1 MNKRNGIVAF
11 HGNLMLRSNLDVY
24 AMYEIPETIVNT
36 VDITLKNEFKELV
49 SDTLSDL
56 EIFGGF
62 EVSTIPFST
71 EATHNYKFLEQDL
84 AEDTKIF
91 GLYLMKRQAEEL
103 KKQIGETSQDRFF
116 LTIPLRNNHVSLDFK
131 DGLKTAIT
139 DFSNRVMATI
149 GTDVTFDEDWYER
162 FEELNHEIY
171 QTLLPLNGYMPTQ
184 DQTIFVNNNHY
195 LRGMSVDR
203 KLEIIQVENNIDN
216 FGSAGVS
223 FENYGILTLSD
234 GAQTTYLAILPIAIP
249 PSNLSYNH
257 FIERRRLLGFDTEVQ
272 TKAIFA
278 KKNGFN
284 SMQQRANRAKQKHKK
299 TNEDIAMRN
308 GIVRDEIGQ
317 AEALSEDLVKKS
329 NRGETII
336 SYLQSMFVYD
346 DDYDRLQ
353 EKIKIVM
360 RNFKK
365 ANIELARAKDDQI
378 YLFYK
383 HRLTEPLFENERRYL
398 QTTTM
403 AGFAE
408 SLFFTGQKVGSDVG
422 LYMGRVDSRYD
433 RWSGGYKE
441 ALQNS
446 RNLVYYN
453 LLQANKLDVE
463 GKISFDGLVKVTG
476 QMGMGKSFF
485 VKQMFVMNSILKTK
499 LLYFDP
505 KAEVR
510 KQFMKVLHEYESQ
523 GIYPEICDYIK
534 QINFVTVD
542 ARNSE
547 NHGVLDP
554 LVFLTGQEAKN
565 LIISMIGEFYDLK
578 QNEQFEKEL
587 LQMIE
592 KYLVLRENGEKVGTK
607 NIMEALTKSDTDRVR
622 ITAELLLEK
631 MSNSTLSLCFSDGQ
645 NKAISMSKRI
655 SIIEVTG
662 LELPTSETSIT
673 ENQRQSLVA
682 LYALGQFC
690 YKFGSESK
698 KESITFIDEAW
709 FFNITDVGREIIMK
723 IRRTGRSFNN
733 FLVFVSQSHKDS
745 NSELDDTGFGTL
757 FSFSSPTETDLI
769 LDTHDIVKSEET
781 RKWVSSM
788 SMGQCLFTDPFGRTE
803 RITIDGIVS
812 EINPLCDTIE
822 TELVAV

>member
-84 AEDTKIF
+84 AEDTKPV

-149 GTDVTFDEDWYER
+149 GSDVTFDEDWYER

-171 QTLLPLNGYMPTQ
+171 QTLLPLNGYIPTQ
-184 DQTIFVNNNHY
+184 DQTIFVNTVQY
-195 LRGMSVDR
+195 SRGMSVD
-203 KLEIIQVENNIDN
+203 KELEVIQVENNIDN

-485 VKQMFVMNSILKTK
+485 VKQTFVMNSILKTK

-534 QINFVTVD
+534 QINFVTID

-607 NIMEALTKSDTDRVR
+607 NIMEALTKSETDRVR

-631 MSNSTLSLCFSDGQ
+631 MSNSTLSLCFSNGQ

-757 FSFSSPTETDLI
+757 FSFNSPTETDLI
-769 LDTHDIVKSEET
+769 LDTHGIVKSEET

>member
-84 AEDTKIF
+84 AEDTKPV

-149 GTDVTFDEDWYER
+149 GSDVTFDEDWYER

-171 QTLLPLNGYMPTQ
+171 QTLLPLNGYMPKQ

-203 KLEIIQVENNIDN
+203 ELEIIQIENNIDN

-534 QINFVTVD
+534 QINFVTID

-631 MSNSTLSLCFSDGQ
+631 ISNSTLSLCFSNGQ
-645 NKAISMSKRI
+645 NEAISMSKRI

-757 FSFSSPTETDLI
+757 FSFNSPTDLI
-769 LDTHDIVKSEET
+769 LDTHGIVKSEET

>member
-71 EATHNYKFLEQDL
+71 EATHNYTFLEQDL
-84 AEDTKIF
+84 AEDTKPV

-149 GTDVTFDEDWYER
+149 GSDVTFDEDWYER
-162 FEELNHEIY
+162 FEALNHEIY

-203 KLEIIQVENNIDN
+203 ELEIIQVENNIDN

-365 ANIELARAKDDQI
+365 IGIELARAKDDQV

-485 VKQMFVMNSILKTK
+485 VKQTFVMNSILKTK

-534 QINFVTVD
+534 QINFVTID

-607 NIMEALTKSDTDRVR
+607 NIMEALTKSETDRVR

-631 MSNSTLSLCFSDGQ
+631 MSNSTLSLCFSNGQ

-745 NSELDDTGFGTL
+745 NTSIDDTGFGTL
-757 FSFSSPTETDLI
+757 FSFNSPTETDLI
-769 LDTHDIVKSEET
+769 LDTHGIVKSEET

>member
-84 AEDTKIF
+84 AEDIKPF

-149 GTDVTFDEDWYER
+149 GSDVTFDEDWYER
-162 FEELNHEIY
+162 FEALNHEIY
-171 QTLLPLNGYMPTQ
+171 QTLLPLNGYMLTK
-184 DQTIFVNNNHY
+184 DQTIFVNTVQY
-195 LRGMSVDR
+195 SRGMSVD
-203 KLEIIQVENNIDN
+203 KELEVIQVENNIDN

-365 ANIELARAKDDQI
+365 IGIELARAKDDQI

-403 AGFAE
+403 TGFAE

-485 VKQMFVMNSILKTK
+485 VKQTFVMNSILKTK

-523 GIYPEICDYIK
+523 GIYSEICDYIK
-534 QINFVTVD
+534 QINFVTID

-607 NIMEALTKSDTDRVR
+607 NIMEALTKSETDRVR

-698 KESITFIDEAW
+698 KESIAFIDEAW

-757 FSFSSPTETDLI
+757 FSFNSPTETDLI
-769 LDTHDIVKSEET
+769 LDTHGIVKSEET

>member
-84 AEDTKIF
+84 AEDTKPV

-149 GTDVTFDEDWYER
+149 GSDVTFDEDWYER

-171 QTLLPLNGYMPTQ
+171 QTLLPLNGYMPKQ

-203 KLEIIQVENNIDN
+203 ELEIIQVENNIDN

-534 QINFVTVD
+534 QINFVTID

-607 NIMEALTKSDTDRVR
+607 NIMEALTKSETDRVR

-645 NKAISMSKRI
+645 NEAISMSKRI

-757 FSFSSPTETDLI
+757 FSFNSPTETDLI
-769 LDTHDIVKSEET
+769 LDTHGIVKSEET

>member
-84 AEDTKIF
+84 AEDTKPV

-149 GTDVTFDEDWYER
+149 GSDVTFDEDWYER
-162 FEELNHEIY
+162 FEALNHEIY
-171 QTLLPLNGYMPTQ
+171 QTLLPLNGYMPKQ

-203 KLEIIQVENNIDN
+203 ELEIIQIENNIDN

-398 QTTTM
+398 QTTTI

-534 QINFVTVD
+534 QINFVTID

-631 MSNSTLSLCFSDGQ
+631 ISNSTLSLCFSNGQ
-645 NKAISMSKRI
+645 NEAISMSKRI

-757 FSFSSPTETDLI
+757 FSFNSPTETDLI
-769 LDTHDIVKSEET
+769 LDTHGIVKSEET

>member
-84 AEDTKIF
+84 AEDTKPV

-149 GTDVTFDEDWYER
+149 GSDVTFDEDWYER

-171 QTLLPLNGYMPTQ
+171 QTLLPLNGYMPKQ

-203 KLEIIQVENNIDN
+203 ELEIIQIENNIDN

-510 KQFMKVLHEYESQ
+510 KQFMKVLHDYESQ

-607 NIMEALTKSDTDRVR
+607 NIMEALTKSETDRVR

-757 FSFSSPTETDLI
+757 FSFNSPTETDLI
-769 LDTHDIVKSEET
+769 LDTHGIVKSEET

>member
-84 AEDTKIF
+84 AEDTKPV

-149 GTDVTFDEDWYER
+149 GSDVTFDEDWYER

-171 QTLLPLNGYMPTQ
+171 QTLLPLNGYMPKQ

-203 KLEIIQVENNIDN
+203 ELEIIQIENNIDN

-485 VKQMFVMNSILKTK
+485 VKQTFVMNSILKTK

-534 QINFVTVD
+534 QINFVTID

-607 NIMEALTKSDTDRVR
+607 NIMEALTKSETDRVR

-645 NKAISMSKRI
+645 NEAISMSKRI

-757 FSFSSPTETDLI
+757 FSFNSPTETDLI
-769 LDTHDIVKSEET
+769 LDTHGIVKSEET

>member
-49 SDTLSDL
+49 ADTLSDL
-56 EIFGGF
+56 EVFGGF

-84 AEDTKIF
+84 AEDTKPF

-171 QTLLPLNGYMPTQ
+171 QTLLPLNGYMLTK
-184 DQTIFVNNNHY
+184 DQTIFVNTVQY
-195 LRGMSVDR
+195 SRGMSVD
-203 KLEIIQVENNIDN
+203 KELEVIQVENNIDN

-336 SYLQSMFVYD
+336 SYLQSMFIYD

-510 KQFMKVLHEYESQ
+510 KQFMKVLHDYESQ

-534 QINFVTVD
+534 QINFVTID

-607 NIMEALTKSDTDRVR
+607 NIMEALTKSETDRVR

-709 FFNITDVGREIIMK
+709 FFNITDVGKEIIMK

-745 NSELDDTGFGTL
+745 NSEIDDTGFGTL
-757 FSFSSPTETDLI
+757 FSFNSPTETDLI
-769 LDTHDIVKSEET
+769 LDTHGIVKSEET

>member
-84 AEDTKIF
+84 AEDTKPV

-149 GTDVTFDEDWYER
+149 GSDVTFDEDWYER

-171 QTLLPLNGYMPTQ
+171 QTLLPLNGYMPKQ

-203 KLEIIQVENNIDN
+203 ELEIIQIENNIDN

-272 TKAIFA
+272 TKVIFA

-336 SYLQSMFVYD
+336 SYLQSLFVYD

-398 QTTTM
+398 QTTTI

-631 MSNSTLSLCFSDGQ
+631 MSNSTLSLCFSNGQ
-645 NKAISMSKRI
+645 NEAISMSKRI

-757 FSFSSPTETDLI
+757 FSFNSPTETDLI
-769 LDTHDIVKSEET
+769 LDTHGIVKSEET

>member
-84 AEDTKIF
+84 AEDTKPV

-149 GTDVTFDEDWYER
+149 GSDVTFDEDWYER
-162 FEELNHEIY
+162 FEALNHEIY
-171 QTLLPLNGYMPTQ
+171 QTLLPLNGYMPKQ

-203 KLEIIQVENNIDN
+203 ELEIIQIENNIDN

-336 SYLQSMFVYD
+336 SYLQSLFVYD

-510 KQFMKVLHEYESQ
+510 KQFMKVLHDYESQ

-534 QINFVTVD
+534 QINFVTID

-631 MSNSTLSLCFSDGQ
+631 ISNSTLSLCFSNGQ
-645 NKAISMSKRI
+645 NEAISMSKRI

-757 FSFSSPTETDLI
+757 FSFNSPTETDLI
-769 LDTHDIVKSEET
+769 LDTHGIVKSEET

>member
-84 AEDTKIF
+84 AEDTKPV

-149 GTDVTFDEDWYER
+149 GSDVTFDEDWYER

-171 QTLLPLNGYMPTQ
+171 QTLLPLNGYMPKQ

-203 KLEIIQVENNIDN
+203 ELEVIQVENNIDN

-485 VKQMFVMNSILKTK
+485 VKQTFVMNSILKTK

-534 QINFVTVD
+534 QINFVTID

-607 NIMEALTKSDTDRVR
+607 NIMEALTKSETDRVR

-645 NKAISMSKRI
+645 NEAISMSKRI

-757 FSFSSPTETDLI
+757 FSFNSPTETDLI
-769 LDTHDIVKSEET
+769 LDTHGIVKSEET

>member
-84 AEDTKIF
+84 AEDTKPV

-149 GTDVTFDEDWYER
+149 GSDVTFDEDWYER

-171 QTLLPLNGYMPTQ
+171 QTLLPLNGYMPKQ

-203 KLEIIQVENNIDN
+203 ELEVIQIENNIDN

-510 KQFMKVLHEYESQ
+510 KQFMKVLHDYESQ

-631 MSNSTLSLCFSDGQ
+631 MSNSTLSLCFSNGQ
-645 NKAISMSKRI
+645 NEAISMSKRI

-757 FSFSSPTETDLI
+757 FSFNSPTETDLI
-769 LDTHDIVKSEET
+769 LDTHGIVKSEET

>member
-84 AEDTKIF
+84 AEDTKPV

-139 DFSNRVMATI
+139 DFSNRVVATI
-149 GTDVTFDEDWYER
+149 GSDITFDEDWYER

-203 KLEIIQVENNIDN
+203 ELEIIQIENNIDN

-272 TKAIFA
+272 TKVIFA

-534 QINFVTVD
+534 QINFVTID

-607 NIMEALTKSDTDRVR
+607 NIMEALTKSETDRVR

-631 MSNSTLSLCFSDGQ
+631 MSNSTLSLCFSNGQ
-645 NKAISMSKRI
+645 NEAISMSKRI

-757 FSFSSPTETDLI
+757 FSFNSPTETDLI
-769 LDTHDIVKSEET
+769 LDTHGIVKSEET

>member
-84 AEDTKIF
+84 AEDTKPV

-149 GTDVTFDEDWYER
+149 GSDVTFDEDWYER

-171 QTLLPLNGYMPTQ
+171 QTLLPLNGYMPKQ

-203 KLEIIQVENNIDN
+203 ELEIIQIENNIDN

-272 TKAIFA
+272 TKVIFA

-510 KQFMKVLHEYESQ
+510 KQFMKVLHDYESQ

-631 MSNSTLSLCFSDGQ
+631 ISNSTLSLCFSNGQ
-645 NKAISMSKRI
+645 NEAISMSKRI

-757 FSFSSPTETDLI
+757 FSFNSPTETDLI
-769 LDTHDIVKSEET
+769 LDTHGIVKSEET

>member
-36 VDITLKNEFKELV
+36 VDITLKNEFKDLV
-49 SDTLSDL
+49 ADTLSDL
-56 EIFGGF
+56 EVFGGF

-84 AEDTKIF
+84 AEDTKKF

-103 KKQIGETSQDRFF
+103 KKQIGEVSEDRFF

-171 QTLLPLNGYMPTQ
+171 QTLLPPNGYMPTQ

-203 KLEIIQVENNIDN
+203 ELEIIQVENNIDN

-336 SYLQSMFVYD
+336 SYLQSLFVYD

-485 VKQMFVMNSILKTK
+485 VKQTFVMNSILKTK

-534 QINFVTVD
+534 QINFVTID
-542 ARNSE
+542 ARNSD

-607 NIMEALTKSDTDRVR
+607 NIMEALTKSETDRVR

-745 NSELDDTGFGTL
+745 NSELDDTDFGTL
-757 FSFSSPTETDLI
+757 FSFNSPTETDLI
-769 LDTHDIVKSEET
+769 LDTHGIVKSEET

>member
-84 AEDTKIF
+84 AEDTKPV

-149 GTDVTFDEDWYER
+149 GSDVTFDEDWYER
-162 FEELNHEIY
+162 FEALNHEIY

-203 KLEIIQVENNIDN
+203 ELEIIQVENNIDN

-272 TKAIFA
+272 TKAVFA

-336 SYLQSMFVYD
+336 SYLQSIFVYD

-534 QINFVTVD
+534 QINFVTID

-607 NIMEALTKSDTDRVR
+607 NIMEALTKSETDRVR

-631 MSNSTLSLCFSDGQ
+631 ISNSTLSLCFSNGQ

-757 FSFSSPTETDLI
+757 FSFNSPTETDLI
-769 LDTHDIVKSEET
+769 LDTHGIVKSEET

>member
-71 EATHNYKFLEQDL
+71 EATHNYTFLEQDL
-84 AEDTKIF
+84 AEDTKPF

-149 GTDVTFDEDWYER
+149 GSDVTFDEDWYER

-171 QTLLPLNGYMPTQ
+171 QTLLPLNGYMPKQ

-203 KLEIIQVENNIDN
+203 ELEIIQIENNIDN

-272 TKAIFA
+272 TKVIFA

-534 QINFVTVD
+534 QINFVTID

-631 MSNSTLSLCFSDGQ
+631 ISNSTLSLCFSNGQ
-645 NKAISMSKRI
+645 NEAISMSKRI

-757 FSFSSPTETDLI
+757 FSFNSPTETDLI
-769 LDTHDIVKSEET
+769 LDTHGIVKSEET

>member
-84 AEDTKIF
+84 AEDTKPF

-162 FEELNHEIY
+162 FEALNHEIY

-203 KLEIIQVENNIDN
+203 ELEIIQIENNIDN

-534 QINFVTVD
+534 QINFVTID

-607 NIMEALTKSDTDRVR
+607 NIMEALTKSETDRVR

-709 FFNITDVGREIIMK
+709 FFNITDVGKEIIMK

-757 FSFSSPTETDLI
+757 FSFNSPTETDLI
-769 LDTHDIVKSEET
+769 LDTHGIVKSEET

>member
-84 AEDTKIF
+84 AEDTKPV

-149 GTDVTFDEDWYER
+149 GSDVTFDEDWYER

-171 QTLLPLNGYMPTQ
+171 QTLLPLNGYMPKQ

-203 KLEIIQVENNIDN
+203 ELEIIQIENNIDN

-510 KQFMKVLHEYESQ
+510 KQFMKVLREYESQ

-534 QINFVTVD
+534 QINFVTID

-607 NIMEALTKSDTDRVR
+607 NIMEALTKSETDRVR

-631 MSNSTLSLCFSDGQ
+631 MSNSTLSLCFSNGQ

-757 FSFSSPTETDLI
+757 FSFNSPTETDLI
-769 LDTHDIVKSEET
+769 LDTHGIVKSEET

>member
-84 AEDTKIF
+84 AEDTKPV

-149 GTDVTFDEDWYER
+149 GSDVTFDEDWYER

-171 QTLLPLNGYMPTQ
+171 QTLLPLNGYMPKQ

-203 KLEIIQVENNIDN
+203 ELEIIQIENNIDN

-272 TKAIFA
+272 TKAVFA

-534 QINFVTVD
+534 QINFVTID

-607 NIMEALTKSDTDRVR
+607 NIMEALTKSETDRVR

-631 MSNSTLSLCFSDGQ
+631 ISNSTLSLCFSNGQ

-757 FSFSSPTETDLI
+757 FSFNSPTETDLI
-769 LDTHDIVKSEET
+769 LDTHGIVKSEET

>member
-36 VDITLKNEFKELV
+36 VDITLKNEFKDLV
-49 SDTLSDL
+49 ADTLSDL
-56 EIFGGF
+56 EVFGGF

-84 AEDTKIF
+84 AEDTKKF

-103 KKQIGETSQDRFF
+103 KKQIGEVSEDRFF

-171 QTLLPLNGYMPTQ
+171 QTLLPLNGYMPTK
-184 DQTIFVNNNHY
+184 DQTIFVNTVQY
-195 LRGMSVDR
+195 SRGMSVD
-203 KLEIIQVENNIDN
+203 KELEVIQVENNIDN

-336 SYLQSMFVYD
+336 SYLQSLFIYD
-346 DDYDRLQ
+346 DEYDRLQ

-365 ANIELARAKDDQI
+365 ANIVLARAKDDQI

-534 QINFVTVD
+534 QINFVTID

-607 NIMEALTKSDTDRVR
+607 NIMEALTKSETDRVR

-631 MSNSTLSLCFSDGQ
+631 MSNSTLSLCFSNGQ

-757 FSFSSPTETDLI
+757 FSFNSPTETDLI
-769 LDTHDIVKSEET
+769 LDTHGIVKSEET

>member
-84 AEDTKIF
+84 AEDTKPV

-149 GTDVTFDEDWYER
+149 GSDVTFDEDWYER

-171 QTLLPLNGYMPTQ
+171 QTLLPLNGYMPKQ

-203 KLEIIQVENNIDN
+203 ELEIIQIENNIDN

-510 KQFMKVLHEYESQ
+510 KQFMKVLHDYESQ

-607 NIMEALTKSDTDRVR
+607 NIMEALTKSETDRVR

-631 MSNSTLSLCFSDGQ
+631 MSNSTLSLCFSNGQ
-645 NKAISMSKRI
+645 NEAISMSKRI

-757 FSFSSPTETDLI
+757 FSFNSPTETDLI
-769 LDTHDIVKSEET
+769 LDTHGIVKSEET

>member
-84 AEDTKIF
+84 AEDTKPV

-131 DGLKTAIT
+131 DGLKTAIA

-149 GTDVTFDEDWYER
+149 GSDVTFDEDWYER

-171 QTLLPLNGYMPTQ
+171 QTLLPLNGYMPKQ

-203 KLEIIQVENNIDN
+203 ELEIIQIENNIDN

-534 QINFVTVD
+534 QINFVTID

-607 NIMEALTKSDTDRVR
+607 NIMEALTKSETDRVR

-631 MSNSTLSLCFSDGQ
+631 MSNSTLSLCFSNGQ

-757 FSFSSPTETDLI
+757 FSFNSPTETDLI
-769 LDTHDIVKSEET
+769 LDTHGIVKSEET

>member
-84 AEDTKIF
+84 AEDTKPV

-149 GTDVTFDEDWYER
+149 GSDVTFDEDWYER

-171 QTLLPLNGYMPTQ
+171 QTLLPLNGYMPKQ

-203 KLEIIQVENNIDN
+203 ELEIIQIENNIDN

-272 TKAIFA
+272 TKAVFA

-336 SYLQSMFVYD
+336 SYLQSLFVYD

-441 ALQNS
+441 ALENS

-510 KQFMKVLHEYESQ
+510 KQFMKVLHDYESQ

-534 QINFVTVD
+534 QINFVTID

-631 MSNSTLSLCFSDGQ
+631 MSNSTLSLCFSNGQ
-645 NKAISMSKRI
+645 NEAISMSKRI

-757 FSFSSPTETDLI
+757 FSFNSPTETDLI
-769 LDTHDIVKSEET
+769 LDTHGIVKSEET

>member
-84 AEDTKIF
+84 AEDTKPF

-171 QTLLPLNGYMPTQ
+171 QTLLPLNGYMPKQ

-203 KLEIIQVENNIDN
+203 ELEIIQVENNIDN

-485 VKQMFVMNSILKTK
+485 VKQTFVMNSILKTK

-631 MSNSTLSLCFSDGQ
+631 ISNSTLSLCFSNGQ
-645 NKAISMSKRI
+645 NEAISMSKRI

-709 FFNITDVGREIIMK
+709 FFNITDVGKEIIMK

-757 FSFSSPTETDLI
+757 FSFNSPTETDLI
-769 LDTHDIVKSEET
+769 LDTHGIVKSEET

>member
-91 GLYLMKRQAEEL
+91 GLYLMKRQSEEL

-149 GTDVTFDEDWYER
+149 GSDVTFDEDWYER
-162 FEELNHEIY
+162 FEALNHEIY
-171 QTLLPLNGYMPTQ
+171 QTLLPLNGYMLTK
-184 DQTIFVNNNHY
+184 DQTIFVNTVQY
-195 LRGMSVDR
+195 SRGMSVD
-203 KLEIIQVENNIDN
+203 KELEVIQVENNIDN

-336 SYLQSMFVYD
+336 SYLQSLFVYD

-365 ANIELARAKDDQI
+365 IGIELARAKDDQI

-485 VKQMFVMNSILKTK
+485 VKQTFVMNSILKTK

-534 QINFVTVD
+534 QINFVTID

-607 NIMEALTKSDTDRVR
+607 NIMEALTKSETDRVR

-757 FSFSSPTETDLI
+757 FSFNSPTETDLI
-769 LDTHDIVKSEET
+769 LDTHGIVKSEET

>member
-84 AEDTKIF
+84 AEDTKPV

-149 GTDVTFDEDWYER
+149 GSDVTFDEDWYER

-171 QTLLPLNGYMPTQ
+171 QTLLPLNGYMPKQ

-203 KLEIIQVENNIDN
+203 ELEIIQIENNIDN

-272 TKAIFA
+272 TKVIFA

-534 QINFVTVD
+534 QINFVTID

-631 MSNSTLSLCFSDGQ
+631 ISNSTLSLCFSNGQ
-645 NKAISMSKRI
+645 NEAISMSKRI

-757 FSFSSPTETDLI
+757 FSFNSPTETDLI
-769 LDTHDIVKSEET
+769 LDTHGIVKSEET

>member
-84 AEDTKIF
+84 AEDTKPV

-149 GTDVTFDEDWYER
+149 GSDVTFDEDWYER

-171 QTLLPLNGYMPTQ
+171 QTLLPLNGYMPKQ

-203 KLEIIQVENNIDN
+203 ELEIIQIENNIDN

-272 TKAIFA
+272 TKAVFA

-607 NIMEALTKSDTDRVR
+607 NIMEALTKSETDRVR

-757 FSFSSPTETDLI
+757 FSFNSPTETDLI
-769 LDTHDIVKSEET
+769 LDTHGIVKSEET

>member
-84 AEDTKIF
+84 AEDTKPV

-149 GTDVTFDEDWYER
+149 GSDVTFDEDWYER

-171 QTLLPLNGYMPTQ
+171 QTLLPLNGYMPKQ

-203 KLEIIQVENNIDN
+203 ELEIIQIENNIDN

-336 SYLQSMFVYD
+336 SYLQSLFVYD

-365 ANIELARAKDDQI
+365 IGIELARAKDDQI

-485 VKQMFVMNSILKTK
+485 VKQTFVMNSILKTK

-534 QINFVTVD
+534 QINFVTID

-607 NIMEALTKSDTDRVR
+607 NIMEALTKSETDRVR

-631 MSNSTLSLCFSDGQ
+631 ISNSTLSLCFSNGQ
-645 NKAISMSKRI
+645 NEAISMSKRI

-757 FSFSSPTETDLI
+757 FSFNSPTETDLI
-769 LDTHDIVKSEET
+769 LDTHGIVKSEET

>member
-84 AEDTKIF
+84 AEDTRPF

-103 KKQIGETSQDRFF
+103 KKQIGEVSEDRFF
-116 LTIPLRNNHVSLDFK
+116 LTVPLRNNHVSLDFK

-149 GTDVTFDEDWYER
+149 GSDVTFDEDWYER

-171 QTLLPLNGYMPTQ
+171 QTLLPLNGYMPKQ

-203 KLEIIQVENNIDN
+203 ELEIIQIENNIDN

-534 QINFVTVD
+534 QINFVTID

-631 MSNSTLSLCFSDGQ
+631 ISNSTLSLCFSNGQ
-645 NKAISMSKRI
+645 NEAISMSKRI

-757 FSFSSPTETDLI
+757 FSFNSPTETDLI
-769 LDTHDIVKSEET
+769 LDTHGIVKSEET

>member
-84 AEDTKIF
+84 AEDTKPV

-149 GTDVTFDEDWYER
+149 GSDVTFDEDWYER

-171 QTLLPLNGYMPTQ
+171 QTLLPLNGYMPKQ

-203 KLEIIQVENNIDN
+203 ELEIIQIENNIDN

-485 VKQMFVMNSILKTK
+485 VKQTFVMNSILKTK

-534 QINFVTVD
+534 QINFVTID

-631 MSNSTLSLCFSDGQ
+631 ISNSTLSLCFSDGQ

-757 FSFSSPTETDLI
+757 FSFNSPTETDLI
-769 LDTHDIVKSEET
+769 LDTHGIVKSEET

>member
-84 AEDTKIF
+84 AEDTKPV

-139 DFSNRVMATI
+139 DFSNRVIATLGSDI
-149 GTDVTFDEDWYER
+149 TFDEDWYER

-171 QTLLPLNGYMPTQ
+171 QTLLPLNGYMPKQ

-203 KLEIIQVENNIDN
+203 ELEIIQIENNIDN

-534 QINFVTVD
+534 QINFVTID

-607 NIMEALTKSDTDRVR
+607 NIMEALTKSETDRVR

-631 MSNSTLSLCFSDGQ
+631 MSNSTLSLCFSNGQ
-645 NKAISMSKRI
+645 NEAISMSKRI

-757 FSFSSPTETDLI
+757 FSFNSPTETDLI
-769 LDTHDIVKSEET
+769 LDTHGIVKSEET

>member
-84 AEDTKIF
+84 AEDTKPV

-149 GTDVTFDEDWYER
+149 GSDVTFDEDWYER

-171 QTLLPLNGYMPTQ
+171 QTLLPLNGYMPKQ

-203 KLEIIQVENNIDN
+203 ELEVIQIENNIDN
-216 FGSAGVS
+216 FGGAGVS

-272 TKAIFA
+272 TKAVFA

-485 VKQMFVMNSILKTK
+485 VKQTFVMNSILKTK

-534 QINFVTVD
+534 QINFVTID

-631 MSNSTLSLCFSDGQ
+631 ISNSTLSLCFSNGQ
-645 NKAISMSKRI
+645 NEAISMSKRI

-757 FSFSSPTETDLI
+757 FSFNSPTETDLI
-769 LDTHDIVKSEET
+769 LDTHGIVKSEET

>member
-84 AEDTKIF
+84 AEDTKPV

-149 GTDVTFDEDWYER
+149 GSDVTFDEDWYER

-171 QTLLPLNGYMPTQ
+171 QTLLPLNGYMPKQ

-203 KLEIIQVENNIDN
+203 ELEIIQIENNIDN

-534 QINFVTVD
+534 QINFVTID

-607 NIMEALTKSDTDRVR
+607 NIMEALTKSETDRVR

-709 FFNITDVGREIIMK
+709 FFNITDVGKEIIMK

-757 FSFSSPTETDLI
+757 FSFNSPTETDLI
-769 LDTHDIVKSEET
+769 LDTHGIVKSEET

>member
-84 AEDTKIF
+84 AEDTKPF

-149 GTDVTFDEDWYER
+149 GSDVTFDEDWYER

-171 QTLLPLNGYMPTQ
+171 QTLLPLNGYMPKQ

-203 KLEIIQVENNIDN
+203 ELEIIQIENNIDN

-272 TKAIFA
+272 TKVIFA

-534 QINFVTVD
+534 QINFVTID

-607 NIMEALTKSDTDRVR
+607 NIMEALTKSETDRVR

-631 MSNSTLSLCFSDGQ
+631 MSNSTLSLCFSNGQ

-757 FSFSSPTETDLI
+757 FSFNSPTETDLI
-769 LDTHDIVKSEET
+769 LDTHGIVKSEET

>member
-84 AEDTKIF
+84 AEDTKPF

-149 GTDVTFDEDWYER
+149 GSDVTFDEDWYER

-171 QTLLPLNGYMPTQ
+171 QTLLPLNGYMPKQ

-203 KLEIIQVENNIDN
+203 ELEIIQIENNIDN

-485 VKQMFVMNSILKTK
+485 VKQTFVMNSILKTK

-534 QINFVTVD
+534 QINFVTID

-607 NIMEALTKSDTDRVR
+607 NIMEALTKSETDRVR

-631 MSNSTLSLCFSDGQ
+631 ISNSTLSLCFSNGQ

-709 FFNITDVGREIIMK
+709 FFNITDVGKEIIMK

-757 FSFSSPTETDLI
+757 FSFNSPTETDLI
-769 LDTHDIVKSEET
+769 LDTHGIVKSEET

>member
-84 AEDTKIF
+84 AEDTKPV

-149 GTDVTFDEDWYER
+149 GSDVTFDEDWYER

-171 QTLLPLNGYMPTQ
+171 QTLLPLNGYMPKQ

-203 KLEIIQVENNIDN
+203 ELEIIQIENNIDN

-272 TKAIFA
+272 TKAVFA

-510 KQFMKVLHEYESQ
+510 KQFMKVLHDYESQ

-631 MSNSTLSLCFSDGQ
+631 ISNSTLSLCFSNGQ
-645 NKAISMSKRI
+645 NEAISMSKRI

-757 FSFSSPTETDLI
+757 FSFNSPTETDLI
-769 LDTHDIVKSEET
+769 LDTHGIVKSEET

>member
-36 VDITLKNEFKELV
+36 VDITLKNEFKDLV
-49 SDTLSDL
+49 ADTLSDL

-84 AEDTKIF
+84 AEDTKPV

-149 GTDVTFDEDWYER
+149 GSDVTFDEDWYER

-171 QTLLPLNGYMPTQ
+171 QTLLPLNGYMPKQ

-203 KLEIIQVENNIDN
+203 ELEIIQIENNIDN

-485 VKQMFVMNSILKTK
+485 VKQTFVMNSILKTK

-534 QINFVTVD
+534 QINFVTID

-607 NIMEALTKSDTDRVR
+607 NIMEALTKSETDRVR

-631 MSNSTLSLCFSDGQ
+631 MSNSTLSLCFSNGQ

-757 FSFSSPTETDLI
+757 FSFNSPTETDLI
-769 LDTHDIVKSEET
+769 LDTHGIVKSEET

>member
-84 AEDTKIF
+84 AEDTKPV

-139 DFSNRVMATI
+139 DFSNRVVATLGSDI
-149 GTDVTFDEDWYER
+149 TFDEDWYER

-171 QTLLPLNGYMPTQ
+171 QTLLPLNGYMPKQ

-203 KLEIIQVENNIDN
+203 ELEIIQIENNIDN

-365 ANIELARAKDDQI
+365 IGIELARAKDDQV

-510 KQFMKVLHEYESQ
+510 KQFMKVLHDYESQ

-534 QINFVTVD
+534 QINFVTID

-607 NIMEALTKSDTDRVR
+607 NIMEALTKSETDRVR

-631 MSNSTLSLCFSDGQ
+631 MSNSTLSLCFSNGQ
-645 NKAISMSKRI
+645 NEAISMSKRI

-757 FSFSSPTETDLI
+757 FSFNSPTETDLI
-769 LDTHDIVKSEET
+769 LDTHGIVKSEET